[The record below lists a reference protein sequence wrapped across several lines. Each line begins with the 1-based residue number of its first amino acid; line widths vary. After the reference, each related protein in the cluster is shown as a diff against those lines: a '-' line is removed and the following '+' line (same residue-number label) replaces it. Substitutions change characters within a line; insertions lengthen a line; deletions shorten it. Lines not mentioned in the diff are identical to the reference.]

1 MKQYKAPNAE
11 LLLFAT
17 DDVLNA
23 SDDFQLKIDWFDE
36 TPVSATG
43 ADDPAQPGA

>member
-1 MKQYKAPNAE
+1 MRMYTAPNAE

-23 SDDFQLKIDWFDE
+23 SDDFQLKIDWFSAPPEESGSDQ
-36 TPVSATG
+36 TP
-43 ADDPAQPGA
+43 

>member
-23 SDDFQLKIDWFDE
+23 SDDYQLKIDWFKTDSE
-36 TPVSATG
+36 TAEQMGNSDQG
-43 ADDPAQPGA
+43 AV

>member
-36 TPVSATG
+36 TPVSTPG
-43 ADDPAQPGA
+43 ADDPT